1 MTKLFHPT
9 DHLASLN
16 YLINFKAYELIHYEK
31 TLSFCEFIHFHFVS
45 FVSSFFTNA
54 KFFL

>member
-16 YLINFKAYELIHYEK
+16 YLINFKASELNHYEK
-31 TLSFCEFIHFHFVS
+31 TLSFCEFILFHFAS